1 MARERSSTPARSK
14 GAPLAAG
21 LLVPLAIVAAV
32 IAVAVAVV
40 ATSGGQRATNTEVDA
55 RAANVKKTWDAVGR
69 PTAPAQLD
77 RLGTRLNARLRVV
90 PGGKAAPGTTR
101 GNARTYQFATRGSR
115 AWASHASGF
124 PRSAVRGRASPR
136 RSR

>member
-55 RAANVKKTWDAVGR
+55 RAANVKETWDALGR
-69 PTAPAQLD
+69 PTATAQPD
-77 RLGTRLNARLRVV
+77 RLRTPLNPPLRGV
-90 PGGKAAPGTTR
+90 
-101 GNARTYQFATRGSR
+101 
-115 AWASHASGF
+115 
-124 PRSAVRGRASPR
+124 PR
-136 RSR
+136 RHAPPRT